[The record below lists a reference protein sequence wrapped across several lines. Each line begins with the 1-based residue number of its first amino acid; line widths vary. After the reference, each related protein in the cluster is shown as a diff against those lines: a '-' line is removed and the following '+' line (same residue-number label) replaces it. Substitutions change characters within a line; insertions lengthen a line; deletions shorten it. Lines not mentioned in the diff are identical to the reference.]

1 MSCSS
6 KPANF
11 VPNLGKDF
19 CYSILLLKQ
28 MVTNGT
34 PLAIESVVISGESS
48 VPEEEVTV
56 NYAIGALMQFEG
68 EFVQF
73 PCPVLQH
80 VYILHYNYLS
90 GVTIH
95 SILDLGVKPHLIS
108 KALLLSNFLY
118 KHRGLENVHHCS
130 TPAAKDCIIR
140 SSCVPY
146 DKVHQKSML
155 CFILPQTLYLFVLS
169 SIFLLGYSDVV
180 KYHRCRDSSSRTLG
194 SRFSNGRRVMIT
206 LSLSSGDDFDHW
218 RIGEGNGIVSH

>member
-1 MSCSS
+1 M
-6 KPANF
+6 
-11 VPNLGKDF
+11 
-19 CYSILLLKQ
+19 
-28 MVTNGT
+28 
-34 PLAIESVVISGESS
+34 
-48 VPEEEVTV
+48 
-56 NYAIGALMQFEG
+56 
-68 EFVQF
+68 
-73 PCPVLQH
+73 
-80 VYILHYNYLS
+80 
-90 GVTIH
+90 TIH

-194 SRFSNGRRVMIT
+194 SRCISQSFVGSKLLLHCWRVPQT
-206 LSLSSGDDFDHW
+206 RW
-218 RIGEGNGIVSH
+218 RIKYARSTSS